1 MNSFLTFTKGE
12 RVAIIV
18 LAAVIFLL
26 IAANFFII
34 KYKPNVNEN
43 SLNIDSIMALHE
55 AAIEEYYNRQRT
67 TDNGLQT
74 RDNVAE
80 APRRQGTKSESKFK
94 DKTQE
99 EFNARSS
106 ALSEPNEDK
115 YRRFDK
121 LSDRNAQSSEFK
133 AQSSEFINLNS
144 ADTTELKSL
153 PGIGSFFAKNIVDY
167 RNKLGGFINKQ
178 QLLEVYGLDSSRF
191 EIISPYIILDSI
203 EIQKVKVNHDD
214 FKTILRHPYI
224 EYEDVKKIVNYR
236 ETKGMI
242 RNWEQYKNVVT
253 RNDVEER
260 LRLYLEF

>member
-1 MNSFLTFTKGE
+1 MNGFLTFTKGE

-67 TDNGLQT
+67 TDNGQHT
-74 RDNVAE
+74 SSKRDKVAE
-80 APRRQGTKSESKFK
+80 APRRQVTKSESKFK
-94 DKTQE
+94 DI
-99 EFNARSS
+99 NARSS

-153 PGIGSFFAKNIVDY
+153 PGIGSFFAKKIVDY
-167 RNKLGGFINKQ
+167 RNKLGGYIDKR

-224 EYEDVKKIVNYR
+224 GYEDVKKIVNYR

-242 RNWEQYKNVVT
+242 RNWEHYKNVVT
-253 RNDVEER
+253 RDDIEER
-260 LRLYLEF
+260 LKLYLEF

>member
-1 MNSFLTFTKGE
+1 MFG
-12 RVAIIV
+12 
-18 LAAVIFLL
+18 
-26 IAANFFII
+26 
-34 KYKPNVNEN
+34 
-43 SLNIDSIMALHE
+43 
-55 AAIEEYYNRQRT
+55 
-67 TDNGLQT
+67 
-74 RDNVAE
+74 
-80 APRRQGTKSESKFK
+80 
-94 DKTQE
+94 
-99 EFNARSS
+99 
-106 ALSEPNEDK
+106 K
-115 YRRFDK
+115 YRVKISFRA
-121 LSDRNAQSSEFK
+121 S
-133 AQSSEFINLNS
+133 
-144 ADTTELKSL
+144 KSVVGQL
-153 PGIGSFFAKNIVDY
+153 IFTGFFAKNIVDY
-167 RNKLGGFINKQ
+167 RNKLGGYINKQ

>member
-1 MNSFLTFTKGE
+1 MNNFLTFTKGE

-34 KYKPNVNEN
+34 KYKPNVNKN

-55 AAIEEYYNRQRT
+55 AAIEE
-67 TDNGLQT
+67 L
-74 RDNVAE
+74 
-80 APRRQGTKSESKFK
+80 
-94 DKTQE
+94 
-99 EFNARSS
+99 NARKI
-106 ALSEPNEDK
+106 AEQLERDIRIQKAKEENEK
-115 YRRFDK
+115 RKHQK
-121 LSDRNAQSSEFK
+121 LKKPEFK
-133 AQSSEFINLNS
+133 KEDRIAENVVLKKEIEIVNLNT
-144 ADTTELKSL
+144 ADTMLLMEL
-153 PGIGSFFAKNIVDY
+153 PEIGTFFARNIIAY
-167 RNKLGGFINKQ
+167 KEKLGGFIDKQ

-191 EIISPYIILDSI
+191 EIINPYINIDSI
-203 EIQKVKVNHDD
+203 SIRKIRINYDD

-242 RNWEQYKNVVT
+242 TNWEQYKKVVT
-253 RNDVEER
+253 RDDVEER

>member
-1 MNSFLTFTKGE
+1 MKSFLTFTKGE

-26 IAANFFII
+26 IAANFFMINH
-34 KYKPNVNEN
+34 KPNVNVN
-43 SLNIDSIMALHE
+43 LLDIDSIMELHQ

-67 TDNGLQT
+67 TDNGQ
-74 RDNVAE
+74 RASSKRYNVTE
-80 APRRQGTKSESKFK
+80 MPRRQVTKSESKFK
-94 DKTQE
+94 DKNQEFKTQ
-99 EFNARSS
+99 SS
-106 ALSEPNEDK
+106 AAPEPVEGRS
-115 YRRFDK
+115 RRFDK
-121 LSDRNAQSSEFK
+121 PSDRKIRSSEFLK
-133 AQSSEFINLNS
+133 INS

-242 RNWEQYKNVVT
+242 RNWEHYKNVVT
-253 RNDVEER
+253 RDDIEER
-260 LRLYLEF
+260 LKLYLEF

>member
-1 MNSFLTFTKGE
+1 MNDFLTFTKGE

-26 IAANFFII
+26 IAANFFMINH
-34 KYKPNVNEN
+34 KPNVNVN
-43 SLNIDSIMALHE
+43 LLDIDSIMELHQ

-67 TDNGLQT
+67 TDNGQQASSK
-74 RDNVAE
+74 RYNVTE
-80 APRRQGTKSESKFK
+80 TPRRQVTKSESKFK
-94 DKTQE
+94 DKNQEFKTQ
-99 EFNARSS
+99 SS
-106 ALSEPNEDK
+106 VVPEPVEGTS
-115 YRRFDK
+115 RRFDK
-121 LSDRNAQSSEFK
+121 PSDRKIRSSEFLK
-133 AQSSEFINLNS
+133 INS

-242 RNWEQYKNVVT
+242 RNWEHYKNVVT
-253 RNDVEER
+253 RDDIEER
-260 LRLYLEF
+260 LKLYLEF

>member
-1 MNSFLTFTKGE
+1 ME
-12 RVAIIV
+12 
-18 LAAVIFLL
+18 
-26 IAANFFII
+26 
-34 KYKPNVNEN
+34 
-43 SLNIDSIMALHE
+43 LHQ

-67 TDNGLQT
+67 TDNGRQASSK
-74 RDNVAE
+74 RYNVTE
-80 APRRQGTKSESKFK
+80 MPRCQVTKSESKFK
-94 DKTQE
+94 DKNQEFKTQ
-99 EFNARSS
+99 SS
-106 ALSEPNEDK
+106 AAPEPVEGK
-115 YRRFDK
+115 SRRFDK
-121 LSDRNAQSSEFK
+121 PSDRKIRSSEFLK
-133 AQSSEFINLNS
+133 INS

>member
-1 MNSFLTFTKGE
+1 M
-12 RVAIIV
+12 
-18 LAAVIFLL
+18 
-26 IAANFFII
+26 
-34 KYKPNVNEN
+34 
-43 SLNIDSIMALHE
+43 
-55 AAIEEYYNRQRT
+55 
-67 TDNGLQT
+67 
-74 RDNVAE
+74 
-80 APRRQGTKSESKFK
+80 
-94 DKTQE
+94 
-99 EFNARSS
+99 
-106 ALSEPNEDK
+106 
-115 YRRFDK
+115 
-121 LSDRNAQSSEFK
+121 
-133 AQSSEFINLNS
+133 
-144 ADTTELKSL
+144 KSL

-167 RNKLGGFINKQ
+167 RNKLGGFIDKQ

-224 EYEDVKKIVNYR
+224 GYEDVKKIVNYR

>member
-1 MNSFLTFTKGE
+1 MNDFLTFTKGE

-34 KYKPNVNEN
+34 KHKPNVNVN
-43 SLNIDSIMALHE
+43 LLDIDSIMELHQ

-67 TDNGLQT
+67 TDNGQ
-74 RDNVAE
+74 RASSKRYNVTE
-80 APRRQGTKSESKFK
+80 TPGRQVTKSESKFK
-94 DKTQE
+94 DKNQEFKTQ
-99 EFNARSS
+99 SS
-106 ALSEPNEDK
+106 AAPEPVEGK
-115 YRRFDK
+115 SRCFDK
-121 LSDRNAQSSEFK
+121 PSDRKTRSSEFLK
-133 AQSSEFINLNS
+133 INS

-242 RNWEQYKNVVT
+242 TNWEHYKNVVK
-253 RNDVEER
+253 RDDVEER
-260 LRLYLEF
+260 LSLYLEF

>member
-1 MNSFLTFTKGE
+1 MNGFLTFTKGE

-67 TDNGLQT
+67 TDNGQHT
-74 RDNVAE
+74 SSKKDKVAE
-80 APRRQGTKSESKFK
+80 APRRQVTKSESKFK
-94 DKTQE
+94 DI
-99 EFNARSS
+99 NARSS
-106 ALSEPNEDK
+106 AAPEPVEGK
-115 YRRFDK
+115 SRRFDK
-121 LSDRNAQSSEFK
+121 PSDRKIRSSEFLK
-133 AQSSEFINLNS
+133 INS

-224 EYEDVKKIVNYR
+224 GYEDVKKIVNYR